1 MRISM
6 NMRTVF
12 SLLIALFLVSTLNIT
27 TSFAQD
33 STQVNLP
40 DGARA
45 RLGKGRIVQIAYS
58 PDGSRL
64 AVGSSIGIWI
74 YDARTG
80 AEMALIGGHT
90 SYVESVAFSPD
101 GTILATG
108 TSNTLAGYSGGR
120 NYIGTVRLWDA
131 NTGTL
136 LNTFTGHT
144 NWVNSIA
151 FSPDGTTLASG
162 SRDETVRL

>member
-1 MRISM
+1 M
-6 NMRTVF
+6 
-12 SLLIALFLVSTLNIT
+12 
-27 TSFAQD
+27 
-33 STQVNLP
+33 NLP

-45 RLGKGRIVQIAYS
+45 RLGKGRIEQIAYS

-108 TSNTLAGYSGGR
+108 SSNTLAGYSGVEITSAPFVYGMPTPAH
-120 NYIGTVRLWDA
+120 Y
-131 NTGTL
+131 
-136 LNTFTGHT
+136 
-144 NWVNSIA
+144 
-151 FSPDGTTLASG
+151 
-162 SRDETVRL
+162 